1 MTGKIICL
9 IIITISI
16 LTLLFLYAKNM
27 KKNLKD
33 AAKVLAMSGLLG
45 FVICMTEESEQSL
58 TKDGRLLRNKAG
70 EEWGSRESPPHKRLL
85 WHSADETFRFPTY
98 SGA

>member
-70 EEWGSRESPPHKRLL
+70 ED
-85 WHSADETFRFPTY
+85 AET
-98 SGA
+98 